1 MAKAL
6 LPGFPCDFHSR
17 KSCGQTGR
25 RRRRD
30 EVHPRY
36 FKISSV
42 SGLSRKLLQALNST
56 GQFEMATICGMSA
69 CMIM

>member
-1 MAKAL
+1 M
-6 LPGFPCDFHSR
+6 PGFRVTSMVS
-17 KSCGQTGR
+17 KSCAQTGWR
-25 RRRRD
+25 RRLD
-30 EVHPRY
+30 GVHPRY

>member
-1 MAKAL
+1 MTSSGGVTSL
-6 LPGFPCDFHSR
+6 VSE
-17 KSCGQTGR
+17 SCEQTGWR
-25 RRRRD
+25 RRLD
-30 EVHPRY
+30 EIHPRY

-69 CMIM
+69 CMII